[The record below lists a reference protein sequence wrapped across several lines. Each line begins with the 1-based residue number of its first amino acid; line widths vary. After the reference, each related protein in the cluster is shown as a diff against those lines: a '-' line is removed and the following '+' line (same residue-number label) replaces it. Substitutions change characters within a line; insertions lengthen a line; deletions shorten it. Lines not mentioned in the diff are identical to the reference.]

1 MLQIFKKASDKK
13 PQNERLEVGIGD
25 TGCTTS
31 CIPLSVAK
39 THNLK
44 ISKVKEDKP
53 DMRSYIG
60 SGMKVVGQTKFYIK
74 IKTRKGYTSKK
85 LLHCLVVNH
94 SYDHEILISWDNCIL
109 FGIIPENF
117 PYCFLDDDSDSANKN
132 VKCDKEEE
140 NPEIEE

>member
-1 MLQIFKKASDKK
+1 M
-13 PQNERLEVGIGD
+13 
-25 TGCTTS
+25 TS

-44 ISKVKEDKP
+44 ISKVDEDEP
-53 DMRSYIG
+53 DMKSYTG

-94 SYDHEILISWDNCIL
+94 SYDREILISWDNCIL
-109 FGIIPENF
+109 FGIIPENCQTPNF
-117 PYCFLDDDSDSANKN
+117 CYSNRKFVVGIIIVSPTTLLYYSTTTAHCAVLHWPTEKIQLLCPH
-132 VKCDKEEE
+132 KRY
-140 NPEIEE
+140 